1 VSRFLDTMA
10 SRSRARADAAR
21 RSRSLQDLRRSVLS
35 RSGRLPRPLVGFGA
49 SFDLI
54 AEVKP
59 RSPSEGAFPERDP
72 ASTAVGYAR
81 GGAAVISVLTEPSE
95 FGGSLRMLSMVS
107 EAVTVPVMAKDFL
120 VDNYQVYEAREAGA
134 DGILVMARIL
144 TDEAMAEVLDAVAET
159 GMFSLVEAFD
169 RDDLERVSTLAA
181 KRDFLIGV
189 NCRDLE
195 TLEIVPGRHAELA
208 AHLPPARVA
217 VAESAIADA
226 ADVERVASLGYGAAL
241 VGSTLM
247 RSADATG
254 LVREMV
260 DAGRRTVAVAR

>member
-1 VSRFLDTMA
+1 VSRFLETMA

-21 RSRSLQDLRRSVLS
+21 RNRSLHDLRRSVLS
-35 RSGRLPRPLVGFGA
+35 GHGRQPRPLVRFGE

-72 ASTAVGYAR
+72 AETAGGYAR
-81 GGAAVISVLTEPSE
+81 GGAAAISVLTEPSE
-95 FGGSLRMLSMVS
+95 FGGSLRILNMVS

-120 VDNYQVYEAREAGA
+120 VDPYQVYEAREAGA
-134 DGILVMARIL
+134 DGILVIARIL
-144 TDEAMAEVLDAVAET
+144 SDEAMAEVLDAVAET

-169 RDDLERVSTLAA
+169 RDDLERVSTLVA
-181 KRDFLIGV
+181 KRDFLVGV

-195 TLEIVPGRHAELA
+195 TLESVPGRHEELV
-208 AHLPPARVA
+208 AHIPPARVA
-217 VAESAIADA
+217 VAESAIAEA

-241 VGSTLM
+241 VGSILM

>member
-1 VSRFLDTMA
+1 VSRFLETMA

-21 RSRSLQDLRRSVLS
+21 RSRSLHDLRRSVLS
-35 RSGRLPRPLVGFGA
+35 RSGQPPRQPVGFGA

-72 ASTAVGYAR
+72 AATAVGYAQ

-120 VDNYQVYEAREAGA
+120 VDPYQVYEAREAGA
-134 DGILVMARIL
+134 DGILVIARIL

-169 RDDLERVSTLAA
+169 RHDLERVSTLA
-181 KRDFLIGV
+181 RDFLVGV

-195 TLEIVPGRHAELA
+195 TLEIVPGRHGELA

-217 VAESAIADA
+217 VAESAVADA

-247 RSADATG
+247 RSVDATG